1 MSGAGSAQIL
11 EVILAP
17 CFVILNCSI
26 PSFFLL
32 GKTAY
37 TFFFTEHDRLCE
49 IFHDS
54 IFSSIPVDIVILC
67 EICHLTIVL
76 WLDNVIIMKI
86 CRCSY

>member
-37 TFFFTEHDRLCE
+37 TFF
-49 IFHDS
+49 
-54 IFSSIPVDIVILC
+54 
-67 EICHLTIVL
+67 
-76 WLDNVIIMKI
+76 
-86 CRCSY
+86 Y